1 MVDLAILRVD
11 KLKSFTNVS
20 GSEAHTARL
29 QDTPNADTTKDN
41 IRLIGDDDGLPLE
54 VVIKAKIA
62 STTKHKPRKDAV
74 LCTELFLS
82 ASPEYFRPDDPS
94 KAGQWDDNL
103 MSAFAQ
109 ASAQWLQDKYGD
121 KCVRAELHLDE
132 STPHIHAYVVPINDK
147 TQQLSHKEMFGGHG
161 RAASIKLSKL
171 QDSYA
176 AALAPLGISRGVKG
190 SQATHTKIQEYYQAV
205 NSEPLT
211 LELDRLA
218 PQPRETARQLFERIQ
233 ADPVIQAINHQLADR
248 KLLIKQQ
255 KQAFSTAFATDKLRQ
270 HLEQQVSALQAENAQ
285 LQEQV
290 EQLNDLPLEDVA
302 WHLGLDQD
310 NSSYRCWKGGE
321 HIIYINGSHWSHLAP
336 DTQKT
341 GAANAQKTSDVVP
354 DTQNRLDAPNTQTTG
369 NGTAKSQKTS
379 DRQADTQKTGN
390 VAANSQKTSASPGA
404 ITGTGCVAL
413 VKQVNGCNFKEAC
426 IWLNDRFGE
435 DGMQRAVTH
444 YTRQQAQKVIQEE
457 AAPQF
462 VPPVPEESNWH
473 LVHNYLT
480 KNRGLPQDLVRKLY
494 QRGWVYADAQQN
506 AVFLL
511 KNLNGETKGAFLQGT
526 RAEDNTLEEDNT
538 LTGDATGFT
547 GYAIG
552 TKRSDGW
559 FYLQWGG
566 QPTDEIQKVVLL
578 KSPFDVLS
586 FAMLEV
592 ERHRGL
598 PGGVPEERTM
608 YMTVD
613 STRGL
618 PVELLQDIPEV
629 VCAYDNNAAGDEMA
643 GAVGKLLPVCT
654 RVKPQGQNWH
664 EELLALLRWQQRE
677 RECKLKRESELEL

>member
-1 MVDLAILRVD
+1 MVALAILRID

-82 ASPEYFRPDDPS
+82 ASPKYFRPDDPS
-94 KAGQWDDNL
+94 KVGQWDDNL
-103 MSAFAQ
+103 MWAFAQ
-109 ASAQWLQDKYGD
+109 TSAQWLQDKYGD

-132 STPHIHAYVVPINDK
+132 STPHIHAYVVPINDN

-218 PQPRETARQLFERIQ
+218 PKPKETAQQLFNRIQ
-233 ADPVIQAINHQLADR
+233 ADPVIQTINHQLADR
-248 KLLIKQQ
+248 KLLSKQQ
-255 KQAFSTAFATDKLRQ
+255 KQAFATALASEKLRQ
-270 HLEQQVSALQAENAQ
+270 QLEQQVSALQAENKK
-285 LQEQV
+285 LQQQV
-290 EQLNDLPLEDVA
+290 EQLSDLSLEDVA

-310 NSSYRCWKGGE
+310 NSSYRCWRRGE
-321 HIIYINGSHWSHLAP
+321 HIIYINGSQWSHLAP
-336 DTQKT
+336 NTQKTDAIAGAVNIQKT
-341 GAANAQKTSDVVP
+341 GAIA
-354 DTQNRLDAPNTQTTG
+354 
-369 NGTAKSQKTS
+369 
-379 DRQADTQKTGN
+379 
-390 VAANSQKTSASPGA
+390 GA
-404 ITGTGCVAL
+404 ITGTGAVAL
-413 VKQVNGCNFKEAC
+413 VKHINGCNFREA
-426 IWLNDRFGE
+426 IAWLNDRFGE
-435 DGMQRAVTH
+435 EGMQRAVTH
-444 YTRQQAQKVIQEE
+444 YARQQAQKVIQEQE
-457 AAPQF
+457 APQF
-462 VPPVPEESNWH
+462 VPPVPDKSNWH
-473 LVHNYLT
+473 LVHDYLT
-480 KNRGLPQDLVRKLY
+480 KKRRLPQDLLQKLY
-494 QRGWVYADAQQN
+494 QWGLVYADNEQN

-526 RAEDNTLEEDNT
+526 RAEDNTLEENNT
-538 LTGDATGFT
+538 FT

-552 TKRSDGW
+552 TKRTDGW

-578 KSPFDVLS
+578 KSPLDVLS

-592 ERHRGL
+592 ERHRG
-598 PGGVPEERTM
+598 VPEERIM

-613 STRGL
+613 SPRSL
-618 PVELLQDIPEV
+618 PVDLLQDIPEV
-629 VCAYDNNAAGDEMA
+629 ICAYDNDSAGDEMA
-643 GAVGKLLPVCT
+643 GVVSELLPQAT
-654 RVKPQGQNWH
+654 RVKPQTQNWH
-664 EELLALLRWQQRE
+664 EELLVLLRWQQRE
-677 RECKLKRESELEL
+677 REYQQRQKQQRQRERKRESELEL